1 MAKYVK
7 IIISVG
13 FLLLAFGA
21 GLWTGCGTS
30 GNIKAELDRSLEIN
44 TETKRELSS
53 VINDLGTAKEDN
65 RKLESIID
73 NLESENQ
80 RSQKNYI
87 RLESDYNQLRSAIIE
102 GAGDAGRTEKL
113 IIECIEIL
121 QAKNNN

>member
-7 IIISVG
+7 IIIYIGAVV
-13 FLLLAFGA
+13 FAFGA
-21 GLWTGCGTS
+21 GLWTGCGTN
-30 GNIKAELDRSLEIN
+30 GNIKAELNRSLEIN
-44 TETKRELSS
+44 TEAKRELSS
-53 VINDLGTAKEDN
+53 VLSDLGTAKENN

-80 RSQKNYI
+80 RSQENYI
-87 RLESDYNQLRSAIIE
+87 KLESNYNQLRSAIIE

-121 QAKNNN
+121 QAEDHN